1 MELIGNPM
9 EGILY
14 SCQEKDGALFSVTL
28 VLFGRMLG
36 VNMDHAGNLFQADR
50 EFVRGVLGAC

>member
-1 MELIGNPM
+1 MELIGRPM

-14 SCQEKDGALFSVTL
+14 LCQEKVGACFK
-28 VLFGRMLG
+28 RMLG

-50 EFVRGVLGAC
+50 EFVGAC